1 MSSSKTILLTMIL
14 LLTSALLSTPGH
26 AQEKTTNPEPTCK
39 SGEPIEIACETARK
53 CWAARNAADEL
64 ARLKP
69 LCRELRQDKVS
80 AERDASE
87 ERGRAKAESDRADR
101 AEEKAAKLEFELH
114 EEKSRMS
121 RGAVVG
127 WTAVVICSAVAG
139 YGASQRDWKL
149 VGSAG
154 ACVAGGGVVIWRW

>member
-1 MSSSKTILLTMIL
+1 M
-14 LLTSALLSTPGH
+14 
-26 AQEKTTNPEPTCK
+26 TTNPEPTCK

-80 AERDASE
+80 AEHEASE
-87 ERGRAKAESDRADR
+87 ARGSAQAESDRAAR
-101 AEEKAAKLEFELH
+101 AEEKAAKLEIELH

-127 WTAVVICSAVAG
+127 WTAVVLCSVAAG

-149 VGSAG
+149 VAG
-154 ACVAGGGVVIWRW
+154 AASCVAIGGVVVWRW